1 MSETAP
7 EIAPLSTG
15 GVRSGSTMRMMNRRM
30 FLSGSAALLA
40 AACGGARS
48 SRTTLAP
55 GAADAK
61 AAELCKR
68 AWVFDGNLVAPLDDE
83 KPLPAEMVALVRK
96 SGLSAFKQTLGGPV
110 ATYDDTKKEIAGFD
124 AAIAM
129 SGGLYQ
135 KIEKIGDFDAARA
148 AGKIGLVYSFE
159 AVEMLESKI
168 DRIDEFSGLGVR
180 VMQLSYNKQSPFA
193 AGVLVPQPSA
203 GLTELGRQAIAR
215 MNQRGVTVDLSHCD
229 EPSSL
234 AAVAAS
240 TRPVAITHA
249 GCSAIHAHP
258 RNKSDRLLRAVADK
272 GGTVGIYELSF
283 LSAGPAQQSLDEYI
297 AHVTHAIDVC
307 GEDHVGV
314 GSDAL
319 LMPFD
324 VTPENMAE
332 WNKGIEERRAL
343 GVGAPEEGRPPFVVG
358 LNRSDR
364 YVVIA
369 SALLQRGYAEQTVEK
384 ILGGNFRRLL
394 AATWLA

>member
-1 MSETAP
+1 MF
-7 EIAPLSTG
+7 
-15 GVRSGSTMRMMNRRM
+15 MMNRRT
-30 FLSGSAALLA
+30 FLSSSAALVAA

-48 SRTTLAP
+48 SRTAIAP

-68 AWVFDGNLVAPLDDE
+68 AWVFDGNLVAPVDDE
-83 KPLPAEMVALVRK
+83 KALPAEVVAQVRK
-96 SGLSAFKQTLGGPV
+96 SGLSAFKQTLGGP
-110 ATYDDTKKEIAGFD
+110 AGGYEDTKKEIEGYD
-124 AAIAM
+124 KGMAM

-135 KIEKIGDFDAARA
+135 KIAKIGDFDQARA
-148 AGKIGLVYSFE
+148 AGKVGIVYSFE
-159 AVEMLESKI
+159 AVEMLEGKI
-168 DRIDEFSGLGVR
+168 ERIDEFSAMGVR
-180 VMQLSYNKQSPFA
+180 VMQLSYNRQSPFA

-215 MNQRGVTVDLSHCD
+215 MNALGVTVDVSHSD

-240 TRPVAITHA
+240 SKPVAITHA

-283 LSAGPAQQSLDEYI
+283 LSAGPAQQSLDEYL

-307 GEDHVGV
+307 GEDHVGI

-332 WNKGIEERRAL
+332 WDKGIEERKRL

-358 LNRSDR
+358 LNRADR

-384 ILGGNFRRLL
+384 LLGANFRRVL